1 MVGVAQS
8 SFASNMSCG
17 VVHKL
22 VVQGVEFQQVGW
34 VLRVVGFGACAQ
46 YRSLLVGSATCCLIF
61 N

>member
-1 MVGVAQS
+1 
-8 SFASNMSCG
+8 MSCG